1 MTVRSEYPDADELSG
16 LSTTEL
22 VQRVGDLVSRLVRD
36 ELALAKA
43 ELTEKARRAGIGIG
57 LFSGAGL
64 LVAYA
69 VGVFVAAMVLG
80 LAVWL
85 PAWAA
90 AVVTGL
96 ILLLVAAILGWQGR
110 RQLDHVNPPVP
121 EQAVASVRADLDE
134 LKRSVRR

>member
-22 VQRVGDLVSRLVRD
+22 VQRVGELVSRLVRD

-43 ELTEKARRAGIGIG
+43 ELAEKARRAGIGIG
-57 LFSGAGL
+57 LFGGAGL
-64 LVAYA
+64 LVVYA

-90 AVVTGL
+90 AVVSGL
-96 ILLLVAAILGWQGR
+96 ILLLVAAILGWQGK
-110 RQLDHVNPPVP
+110 RQLDLVNPPVP

-134 LKRSVRR
+134 LKRSVQG

>member
-1 MTVRSEYPDADELSG
+1 MTVRSEYPDADELSE

-22 VQRVGDLVSRLVRD
+22 VQRVSDLVSRLVRD

-43 ELTEKARRAGIGIG
+43 ELAEKARRAGIGIG
-57 LFSGAGL
+57 LFGGAGL
-64 LVAYA
+64 LVVYA

-80 LAVWL
+80 FAVWL

-96 ILLLVAAILGWQGR
+96 ILLLVAAILGWQGK
-110 RQLDHVNPPVP
+110 RQLDLVNPPVP

-134 LKRSVRR
+134 LKRSVRQ